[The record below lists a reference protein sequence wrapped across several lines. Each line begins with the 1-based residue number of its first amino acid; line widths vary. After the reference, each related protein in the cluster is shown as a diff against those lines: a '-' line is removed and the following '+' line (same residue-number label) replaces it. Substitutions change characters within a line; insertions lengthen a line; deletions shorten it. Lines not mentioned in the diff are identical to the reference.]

1 MEHDL
6 LSLAEPSDRRTRQ
19 IVGLSRLKFNQPVS
33 DHFGSSFV
41 KIFPPCMT
49 KRTLSSLAECFSAD
63 RRTGNHVGIRSPLIK
78 SSWFVFAIALM
89 PSINVPARITVSPG
103 AGATAA
109 GGRWGRIVD
118 APSAAMNSA
127 IHYVRIQPPVFRPRL
142 AFGAGLAH
150 ELRGGQ

>member
-33 DHFGSSFV
+33 DHFVSSFL

-49 KRTLSSLAECFSAD
+49 KRNVFQRIAGH
-63 RRTGNHVGIRSPLIK
+63 GNHVGIRSPLVN

-103 AGATAA
+103 AGATRRADA
-109 GGRWGRIVD
+109 GPRSLTRR
-118 APSAAMNSA
+118 AP
-127 IHYVRIQPPVFRPRL
+127 R
-142 AFGAGLAH
+142 
-150 ELRGGQ
+150 